1 MKHGPAASVLSF
13 ASLHG
18 GRMAL
23 LALCTLLL
31 CSCKGPAPSQS
42 AAGLPPGAPPALP
55 REAYAG
61 MPAGA
66 PGPYSAGYPA
76 GMPGAPGM
84 EAGVPFPATET
95 GPWAPPG
102 LPKPWPYDEYVAD
115 GGDDGSKAVVG
126 PQWEVGGLEPEDT
139 IGHYDTI
146 DGRRVVAPSNRVHIY
161 SPRFGAVRQVVSLK
175 QDEQMLQ
182 SAGVYSPTK
191 LVRHDEVQTACSQKQ
206 QLQVE
211 GQLGRDALN
220 VCLTKQGNGAV
231 SCVVGP
237 RGFQD
242 AFLPFENL
250 AIIRQGIYQSSEMA
264 FLAEGAQAAI
274 AWSHTQAVQVI
285 LDQQRATEAISDQ
298 PVGSVFT
305 VNEPPARP
313 KLRVI
318 KIASTNAAKPGEFVD
333 FTIRFDNVGNQPI
346 GNVTIID
353 SLSGRLELV
362 PGSAQCNLPGNFLPQ
377 PNASGSLVLRW
388 EITDPLKPGQGGIA
402 RFRCV
407 VR

>member
-1 MKHGPAASVLSF
+1 
-13 ASLHG
+13 
-18 GRMAL
+18 MAL

-31 CSCKGPAPSQS
+31 CSCKGPASRS
-42 AAGLPPGAPPALP
+42 GVGLSPGVSPALP
-55 REAYAG
+55 NPAYPG

-66 PGPYSAGYPA
+66 PGPYAAGYPA

-84 EAGVPFPATET
+84 EAGVPFPATVT

-102 LPKPWPYDEYVAD
+102 LPQPWPYDEYVAD

-126 PQWEVGGLEPEDT
+126 PQWEVRGLEPEDT
-139 IGHYDTI
+139 IAHYDTI
-146 DGRRVVAPSNRVHIY
+146 DGRRVVEPSNRVHIY

-175 QDEQMLQ
+175 QDEQRVQ
-182 SAGVYSPTK
+182 SAGVFQPTK
-191 LVRHDEVQTACSQKQ
+191 VVRYDEVQTACSQKQ

-211 GQLGRDALN
+211 GQMGRDALN

-231 SCVVGP
+231 SCAVGP

-250 AIIRQGIYQSSEMA
+250 AIIRLGVYQAAEMA

-362 PGSAQCNLPGNFLPQ
+362 PGTAQCSLPGNFIPQ
-377 PNASGSLVLRW
+377 PNASGSQVLRW